1 MEMTRHVR
9 IKWTIYMNYSYLLKP
24 IYYFVL
30 FYFLLV
36 LSACGNK
43 EAEVY
48 YNGMVVTAHPKA
60 SEVGLAVLQNGGN
73 AIDAAVAV
81 KFALAVVYP
90 NAGNIGGG
98 GFMVYRG
105 SDGAF
110 SALDF
115 REAAPAAAEHD
126 MYLNDAGEPVAELS
140 WRGHLAS
147 GVPGTVDGMVKA
159 HANYGKLPW
168 AQLLQPA
175 IDLAE
180 NGFTLTAMQAVELNR
195 IKKSLMQYNA
205 NGTALVKDSEWHEG
219 DTLIQRELA
228 ATLFR
233 IANDGRTG
241 FYEGPTAD
249 YIVAEMS
256 NGKGIIT
263 HDDLKA
269 YEAKWRIP
277 VESTYR
283 GYRIVSMAPPSSGG
297 VALMGMLKS
306 VEAYPLSEWGFQH
319 DSTVRVMV
327 EAQRRVYADR
337 ATYLGD
343 PDFYEVP
350 IKELID
356 SAYHAD
362 RMGDVNFS
370 KATLSSDVSA
380 GALSPLEPE
389 ETTHFSIVDAA
400 GNAVSITTTINGA
413 YGSHVVVGGAGF
425 LLNNEMDDF
434 SIKPGLPNMYG
445 LVGGEANA
453 IEPGKRMLSSMT
465 PTIIERDGH
474 LAMVVGTPGG
484 STIMTSVFQTIL
496 NVVDFGMSMQTAVD
510 APRFHHQW
518 LPDEIWAEPAAIDS
532 ITRASLLDSGYEIK
546 PRNAIGR
553 VDAILINADGSLIG
567 GADPRGDD
575 TVAGY

>member
-1 MEMTRHVR
+1 MS
-9 IKWTIYMNYSYLLKP
+9 YSYLLKP
-24 IYYFVL
+24 IYYLAL
-30 FYFLLV
+30 FYFLLM

-60 SEVGLAVLQNGGN
+60 STVGLAVLQNGGN

-105 SDGAF
+105 SDGAY

-115 REAAPAAAEHD
+115 REAAPAAAERD
-126 MYLNDAGEPVAELS
+126 MYLNDAGEPVTELS

-159 HANYGKLPW
+159 HAKYGKLPW

-195 IKKSLMQYNA
+195 IKKSLMQYNP

-269 YEAKWRIP
+269 YEAKWRNP

-553 VDAILINADGSLIG
+553 VDAILINADGSLMG